1 MEGEKGP
8 AGHIFVKN
16 LYSQYRKISNILNPI
31 IENVGVHKVHFLMMA
46 SQYLPDLNSERRPPA
61 YLCHSESS
69 LSVFYIWTCKMEALK

>member
-8 AGHIFVKN
+8 ADHIFVKN

-31 IENVGVHKVHFLMMA
+31 IENIGVHKVHFLMMA

-61 YLCHSESS
+61 YLV
-69 LSVFYIWTCKMEALK
+69 LFRVLFISVLHLDMQKEALK